1 MVETSAATNTVTNT
15 ATNTATNIV
24 TNTTLALRRAWHC
37 VAHSDEVTS
46 TPAQV
51 WLLGEPWALV
61 RLGSEGAVRAFV
73 DRCPHRSAPL
83 SIGTVVGAELQCAY
97 HGWRY
102 DESGACTA
110 IPALGDKATIP
121 SRACLTAPFAVEER
135 FGLVFLAP
143 EEPRSPLPAND
154 FLGDDSF
161 LVARC
166 ETVRTHVG
174 AAQLVDNFMDAAHFP
189 FVHTDSFGVEGEDLV
204 VSSEVIADGWSV
216 TSTFDGPY
224 QNHDD
229 PLVDTGEHPLVQ
241 PHRVTKVGRADFIA
255 ELELRFELT
264 GGTFRILYA
273 VTPERMGSTRIYK
286 LIARD
291 DLAHDPG
298 RIDQVAKDED
308 KVLGEDLAVL
318 ERYDDHGLDVSAR
331 SEIHT
336 RSDRLSV
343 AWRRLLER
351 SIRTGD
357 DTGTPE
363 TGEPGT
369 ADDPAT
375 DPSEGDPP

>member
-1 MVETSAATNTVTNT
+1 MNAVTNNTVTNET
-15 ATNTATNIV
+15 R
-24 TNTTLALRRAWHC
+24 ALRRAWHC
-37 VAHSDEVTS
+37 VAHTDEVDT
-46 TPAQV
+46 TPVQV
-51 WLLGEPWALV
+51 WLLGEPWVLV
-61 RLGSEGAVRAFV
+61 RLGPGKALRAFV

-83 SIGTVVGAELQCAY
+83 SIGTVVGDELQCAY

-102 DESGACTA
+102 AESGACTA
-110 IPALGDKATIP
+110 IPALGDAATIP
-121 SRACLTAPFAVEER
+121 SRACLITPFAVEER

-143 EEPRSPLPAND
+143 EEPRSPLPAVD

-189 FVHTDSFGVEGEDLV
+189 FVHPDSFGVEGEGAV
-204 VSSEVIADGWSV
+204 VSSEVIAEGWSV

-224 QNHDD
+224 QHHDD
-229 PLVDTGEHPLVQ
+229 QLVDTGEHPLVQ

-273 VTPERMGSTRIYK
+273 VTPERADSTRIYK

-291 DLAHDPG
+291 DLSHDPG
-298 RIDQVAKDED
+298 RIEQVTKDED
-308 KVLGEDLAVL
+308 KILGEDLAVL
-318 ERYDDHGLDVSAR
+318 ERFDDHALDVSSR
-331 SEIHT
+331 YEIST

-351 SIRTGD
+351 SIRTVD
-357 DTGTPE
+357 ETPA
-363 TGEPGT
+363 PT
-369 ADDPAT
+369 AIANSIAT
-375 DPSEGDPP
+375 SIPTSIPTAAGDPR